1 MESELN
7 TFQIS
12 DNNGSFNPS
21 PSNNETLDEVQAKE
35 VYDYQNLTRYASIGK
50 GISRGIIALGT
61 LTAIS
66 GVLMGTSSISSMFGS
81 YPSVGNIR
89 IVPSEESDSISYSFS
104 TSNSSNN
111 HLRFFLLRNEET
123 EPFFELDVSLSNDY
137 AGNVENIGY
146 GMKVSYFFELWN
158 EQDFSEIMETGIVY
172 TMNERSAL

>member
-81 YPSVGNIR
+81 S
-89 IVPSEESDSISYSFS
+89 SEEGDSISYSFS